1 MFKGDFNQV
10 GMRANQAFG
19 SQMSVLRELVLRGQ
33 QYFTRTNHLHQ
44 ETQQTDKKCS
54 CSATNCVKT
63 DPPPLN
69 SLQTPTEHM
78 CHNRATTTYQNTLS
92 IGWFHNFMQCSLHT
106 ICLIRLHSV
115 CLPWVKDNVLWPR

>member
-19 SQMSVLRELVLRGQ
+19 IQMSVCSGELVSCGQ

-44 ETQQTDKKCS
+44 EMWQTERSEAVLQQTVYI
-54 CSATNCVKT
+54 TPVKT
-63 DPPPLN
+63 DPSLN
-69 SLQTPTEHM
+69 SLQTEHT
-78 CHNRATTTYQNTLS
+78 CHNRTTTTYQNTLV

-106 ICLIRLHSV
+106 
-115 CLPWVKDNVLWPR
+115 N